1 MRIVGGKQWLGAALL
16 LALVAH
22 AWSLGHPNL
31 PHMLWSCHVASAV
44 LAVGILFNL
53 RSVVA
58 AGFLFHLGIG
68 FPAWLIE
75 MIVTK
80 GTFGSPVLVGHILVT
95 SSLVHVL
102 PLIAGAIVLHPLRDV
117 LPRSSIP
124 FAWAIQLGMLPISR
138 WLTPPP
144 LNVNLAHTVWTPL
157 QQSFPRLRVFHLA
170 ISAACLGTLLISYV
184 GLRFLHHR
192 GRQA

>member
-1 MRIVGGKQWLGAALL
+1 MRNAGGKQWLGAALL
-16 LALVAH
+16 LALPAH
-22 AWSLGHPNL
+22 AWSLGRPNL

-44 LAVGILFNL
+44 LAVGILSNS
-53 RSVVA
+53 RPAVA

-95 SSLVHVL
+95 STLVHVL
-102 PLIAGAIVLHPLRDV
+102 PLIAGGIVLHPLRHE
-117 LPRSSIP
+117 LPRSSIL

-144 LNVNLAHTVWTPL
+144 LNVNLAHAVWTPL
-157 QQSFPRLRVFHLA
+157 HKSFPRLWVFHLA

-184 GLRFLHHR
+184 GLRFLQR
-192 GRQA
+192 EGRAG